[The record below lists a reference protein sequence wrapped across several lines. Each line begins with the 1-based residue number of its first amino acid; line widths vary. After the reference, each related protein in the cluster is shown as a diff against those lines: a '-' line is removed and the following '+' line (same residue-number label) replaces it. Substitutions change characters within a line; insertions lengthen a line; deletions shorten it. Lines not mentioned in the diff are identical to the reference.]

1 MNQYNLGQ
9 YCRTSHK
16 VVGARWHDEK
26 ACWQLDVEDLT
37 SQRVFHDE
45 CDILINASGILNHW
59 RWPAIPGL
67 DNYRGKLVHSADWDD
82 SINLEGANVG
92 LIGNG

>member
-1 MNQYNLGQ
+1 MVEHDLGK
-9 YCRTSHK
+9 YCKTSHK
-16 VVGARWHDEK
+16 VTGAIWDDEK
-26 ACWQLDVEDLT
+26 GSWQVQVQDLT
-37 SQRVFHDE
+37 HGHLVKHE

-67 DNYRGKLVHSADWDD
+67 EKYKGTLVHSANWDQ
-82 SINLEGANVG
+82 NLDLSGKNVG

>member
-1 MNQYNLGQ
+1 MNEHGLGK
-9 YCRTSHK
+9 YCKTNHK
-16 VVGARWHDEK
+16 VIGARWNESKSHWEV
-26 ACWQLDVEDLT
+26 QVEDLT
-37 SQRVFHDE
+37 RGQVSEVE

-67 DNYRGKLVHSADWDD
+67 DTYKGKLLHSASWDESLD
-82 SINLEGANVG
+82 LSGKNVG